1 MFKITPSYSFWE
13 HPIRWI
19 KERKTRNL
27 MGKIIEYQW
36 NNGMKEKV
44 EKASMDMIMYGKTDV
59 NFK

>member
-1 MFKITPSYSFWE
+1 
-13 HPIRWI
+13 
-19 KERKTRNL
+19 